1 MRVTPQRADS
11 AGNLDWL
18 IDGLVE
24 RVPEV
29 RRAAVLST
37 DGLLMGASAGL
48 THADAEYLSALAAGF
63 QSLAQGARRQF
74 DGGNVQQTI
83 IEMRDA
89 FLFVTAAGDGACLA
103 VLSDTDVD
111 PGVITYEMAVLV
123 KRVGEH
129 ISSRPRQGTH

>member
-1 MRVTPQRADS
+1 MQVTPQRADS
-11 AGNLDWL
+11 AGTLDWL

-37 DGLLMGASAGL
+37 DGLLMGASTGL
-48 THADAEYLSALAAGF
+48 TEADAEYLSALAAGF

-74 DGGNVQQTI
+74 DGGTVHQTI

-89 FLFVTAAGDGACLA
+89 FLFVTAAGDGACLT
-103 VLSDTDVD
+103 VLSDANVD